1 MADIILD
8 NIYLILLLPL
18 WIFLIIMSA
27 RFFAVYV
34 NNRII
39 YTLTLLSSFL
49 GVLLCSVSLIKLT
62 LTIEQSFPFIK
73 IGNFVLD
80 FGLHVDK
87 LSLII
92 ALVLFLVS
100 FLVQMFSVS
109 YMKDEP
115 KQYRYYAYLNMF
127 NFSMAGLIFSPN
139 LFQMYFFWELVGV
152 MSYLLIGFDYKNSV
166 KSEASRRVFLTNR
179 IGDTALLGGI
189 IFSSYLM
196 YNYSGNLSFA
206 ALSFEDMNAITTLIL
221 AYTDTPVFYLLCIL
235 FIIGAAVKSAQFP
248 FYTWLQ
254 DAMEA
259 KLPVS
264 ALLHSATM
272 VAAGAY
278 LLIRM
283 LPLFT
288 LEASVLQIIAWL
300 GILTALICSILASIE
315 THPKK
320 VLAYSTS
327 ANFGLMFF
335 AIGILNVKAAL
346 IFFVAHA
353 FIKSM
358 LFLSIDENENFV
370 NYITFLLG
378 GLSLSGLIFSGVIA
392 KEFLFVSI
400 NNPVFSVIYCLTAFL
415 TAFYIMRISLIMVQ
429 NKKLVNRINL
439 AKYAPIAVLFLLNIV
454 FYFAVRGKVAYK
466 VAEPFWAALA
476 GWAAV
481 YFLYTK
487 NLLTKFDK
495 TPKLLERFY
504 NNVLAKIYEKFAIAM
519 NFIDVK
525 VFSNY
530 KPLLIASKC
539 GVKTAGWIEEN
550 IMNKSVTL
558 TADLTK
564 MLSKWGYKLQT
575 KNIQSYNAYAFI
587 LVTIV
592 VSLVIIAYKI
602 MLNQI
607 S

>member
-39 YTLTLLSSFL
+39 YTLTLLLSFF

-62 LTIEQSFPFIK
+62 STIEQSFPFIK

-206 ALSFEDMNAITTLIL
+206 ALSFEDMNAITTLIS

-504 NNVLAKIYEKFAIAM
+504 NNGLAKIYEKFAIAM

-525 VFSNY
+525 VFGNY

-564 MLSKWGYKLQT
+564 MLSKWGSKLQT

>member
-39 YTLTLLSSFL
+39 YTLTLLSSFF

-62 LTIEQSFPFIK
+62 STIEQSFPFIK

>member
-1 MADIILD
+1 M
-8 NIYLILLLPL
+8 
-18 WIFLIIMSA
+18 
-27 RFFAVYV
+27 
-34 NNRII
+34 
-39 YTLTLLSSFL
+39 
-49 GVLLCSVSLIKLT
+49 CSVSLIKLT
-62 LTIEQSFPFIK
+62 STIEQSFPFIK

-206 ALSFEDMNAITTLIL
+206 ALSFEDMNAITTLIS

-439 AKYAPIAVLFLLNIV
+439 AKYAPVAVLFLLNIV

-525 VFSNY
+525 VFGNY

-564 MLSKWGYKLQT
+564 MLSKWGSKLQT

>member
-39 YTLTLLSSFL
+39 YTLTLLSSFF

-62 LTIEQSFPFIK
+62 STIEQSFPFIK

-206 ALSFEDMNAITTLIL
+206 ALSFEDMNAITTLIS

-315 THPKK
+315 IHPKK

-504 NNVLAKIYEKFAIAM
+504 NNGLAKIYEKFAIAM

-525 VFSNY
+525 VFGNY

-564 MLSKWGYKLQT
+564 MLSKWGSKLQT